1 MAKEKPFK
9 ISPPKINIENKANSV
24 VSDVIT
30 VLDKVSFTDISAIS
44 FVLSL

>member
-30 VLDKVSFTDISAIS
+30 VLDKVSFTDISAI
-44 FVLSL
+44 